1 MNSMVRLAAGVCSV
15 VLLVGLC
22 GCSGGAKQAA
32 TGKVSGKVTYEGKPV
47 EAGSISFVPIT
58 TGTSGDT
65 GLAIKP
71 AGGAIKSDG
80 SYVLTTYLDG
90 DGAIVGRHTVT
101 FFPAAAQPPAESGGE
116 PGKHDEKPAVSPY
129 RGLMPKEA
137 EVDVKAGANEISIEL
152 VPNPKAEAI
161 LNPESQSG
169 S

>member
-1 MNSMVRLAAGVCSV
+1 MNFTVRLAAGLISIAT
-15 VLLVGLC
+15 LISLT
-22 GCSGGAKQAA
+22 GCSGGAKQAE

-58 TGTSGDT
+58 AGTSGDT
-65 GLAIKP
+65 GLAVKP
-71 AGGAIKSDG
+71 AGGTIKSDG

-101 FFPAAAQPPAESGGE
+101 FFPAVAQPLAESGAE

-129 RGLMPKEA
+129 RGLMPKES
-137 EVDVKAGANEISIEL
+137 EVEVKAGTNEINIEL

-161 LNPESQSG
+161 LNPQTPS
-169 S
+169 

>member
-1 MNSMVRLAAGVCSV
+1 MNFTVRLAAGLFSIFLLI
-15 VLLVGLC
+15 VLT

-47 EAGSISFVPIT
+47 EAGSITFTPIT
-58 TGTSGDT
+58 TGTSADT
-65 GLAIKP
+65 GVASKP
-71 AGGAIKSDG
+71 AGGAVKSDG
-80 SYVLTTYLDG
+80 SYVLTTYVDG

-101 FFPAAAQPPAESGGE
+101 FFPAAPQAPAESGGE
-116 PGKHDEKPAVSPY
+116 PGKHDEAPAVSPY

-137 EVDVKAGANEISIEL
+137 EVEVKAGANEINIEL

-161 LNPESQSG
+161 LNPEAQSG